1 VGTFAVQLA
10 KHFGAEVT
18 AVDSTKK
25 LDMLRSVGADY
36 VIDYTQEDFTRSGQ
50 HYDLILDVVVHRS
63 IFDYKRVLSPS
74 GIVVMVG
81 GDLSLILLNTLLK
94 PLIFRTRSN
103 DLGLVPWKPNDTEDL
118 TLLKELFEAGKVVP
132 IIDRRFPLS
141 ELPEA
146 LRYLEEGRALGKV
159 VISVAQTDAQ

>member
-1 VGTFAVQLA
+1 
-10 KHFGAEVT
+10 
-18 AVDSTKK
+18 
-25 LDMLRSVGADY
+25 
-36 VIDYTQEDFTRSGQ
+36 
-50 HYDLILDVVVHRS
+50 
-63 IFDYKRVLSPS
+63 
-74 GIVVMVG
+74 MVG
-81 GDLSLILLNTLLK
+81 GDLSLILLNMLLK